1 MYGAYGQG
9 GQQQQQ
15 PQYGYNQQQQPPQQY
30 GAPQQQYQYQ
40 QQQSQYTQQPQQ
52 TQQQPVANNVNV
64 VQPEQQ
70 QPVESSKPAPIY
82 VDTQHD
88 DMVRFFSFLLYYA
101 NLLKKNCYQL
111 VYHLCFVFGLSNLL
125 ICSNFINC
133 YKLVIILNIFRYT
146 MHSWITMVPNWQLVH
161 LVSC

>member
-9 GQQQQQ
+9 GQQQS
-15 PQYGYNQQQQPPQQY
+15 QYGYNQQQTQQQQY

-40 QQQSQYTQQPQQ
+40 QQQPQYTQQPQQ
-52 TQQQPVANNVNV
+52 TQQQPVANANVNV

-88 DMVRFFSFLLYYA
+88 DMVRFISFS
-101 NLLKKNCYQL
+101 
-111 VYHLCFVFGLSNLL
+111 LSNLFFVL
-125 ICSNFINC
+125 CNF
-133 YKLVIILNIFRYT
+133 VMPIL
-146 MHSWITMVPNWQLVH
+146 
-161 LVSC
+161 